1 MLSIVIPIYI
11 LDDKLKQLT
20 YDCLESV
27 NKYTDDFEVIIIDNK
42 PTKDTE
48 TFRELCDVY
57 VSNEKN
63 VGNGAAWNQ
72 GAALANGEYV
82 CFMNNDVKVTK
93 NWSKD
98 LIKILKDKK
107 VAVAFPLSKNKE
119 DDDYFERLA
128 GFCWVIRRDLFNKL
142 GRIDESYGIA
152 NFEDT
157 DFYMRAK
164 SKGYKLICSTESKV
178 DHYSRATCDKV
189 SEVSKLYPINEK
201 KYFNKWKI
209 LPMLD

>member
-11 LDDKLKQLT
+11 LDNKLMKLT
-20 YDCLESV
+20 YDCLKSIRKHTNDYEI
-27 NKYTDDFEVIIIDNK
+27 IIIDNK
-42 PTKDTE
+42 PTEETE
-48 TFRELCDVY
+48 KFKKLSDIY
-57 VSNEKN
+57 VANAEN
-63 VGNGAAWNQ
+63 NGNGSAWNQ
-72 GAALANGEYV
+72 GAKLANGEHV
-82 CFMNNDVKVTK
+82 CFMDNDVKVLK
-93 NWSKD
+93 NWKED
-98 LIKILKDKK
+98 LIKILKDKE

-128 GFCWVIRRDLFNKL
+128 GFCWIIRLDLFNEL

-164 SKGYKLICSTESKV
+164 SKGYLLKCSQESKV
-178 DHYSRATCDKV
+178 EHYSRATCDKV
-189 SEVSKLYPINEK
+189 SAVSKLYPINEK
-201 KYFNKWKI
+201 KYFDKWKI